1 MRLGIPAES
10 KVCVNSSWGGCW
22 GLSILDGAVDKDMP
36 PKLGGG
42 ALASLIFASY
52 LRAVAAAQPM
62 FCDILNAAYN
72 GNLNVLKGFFYLGL
86 PLSLSWSEI
95 AELVAEFGHGR
106 EEQAK
111 GLMGVKDPKGRTALH
126 CAAGRGKTHVCKYLV
141 EQLKIDVN
149 VKDDEGY
156 TPLHTSVLDGQ
167 YLTSVYVLDHG
178 AQPNAADER
187 GLTPLHCAAEIGRQ
201 EQLHLLISKGA
212 EVDAQSLRGT
222 PLQCAAADG
231 MKNAV
236 KMLLDN
242 HANPNS
248 VSQQMQ
254 TPLVLAILANSIDCA
269 RLLLKAG
276 ADPNMGSHGITPLVV
291 AVCEGQTEIIKCLLK
306 AGADP
311 NYDFT
316 PLEMAAMRG
325 RRADVRYLLQATT
338 PIPGVPDWSVDG
350 ILDYVKSAE
359 AENQACS
366 QAPLCSDNPELNGSF
381 MRRKQREQKLWQETI
396 ISRQFTGIQRQA
408 STAKPKDAAVY
419 SNRSL
424 CWARMNDG
432 NNALKEA
439 MICIMLRP
447 DWPKACYRV
456 GVAWRLLQNYEKAV
470 AAFDRGLMLD
480 PENKDLQDAKR

>member
-1 MRLGIPAES
+1 
-10 KVCVNSSWGGCW
+10 
-22 GLSILDGAVDKDMP
+22 
-36 PKLGGG
+36 
-42 ALASLIFASY
+42 
-52 LRAVAAAQPM
+52 M
-62 FCDILNAAYN
+62 FCDILNAAYK
-72 GNLNVLKGFFYLGL
+72 GNLNVLK
-86 PLSLSWSEI
+86 
-95 AELVAEFGHGR
+95 ELVAEFGHGR

-126 CAAGRGKTHVCKYLV
+126 CAADGGKTHVCKYLV

-149 VKDDEGY
+149 VTDDKGY

-167 YLTSVYVLDHG
+167 YLTSVYLLDHG
-178 AQPNAADER
+178 AQPNAANER
-187 GLTPLHCAAEIGRQ
+187 GLTPLHCAAEKGRQ

-248 VSQQMQ
+248 VSQQMH
-254 TPLVLAILANSIDCA
+254 TPLALAIRANSIDCA

-291 AVCEGQTEIIKCLLK
+291 AVCEGQTEIIRCLLK

-311 NYDFT
+311 NVTNIYDFT

-325 RRADVRYLLQATT
+325 RRTDVRYLLQATT
-338 PIPGVPDWSVDG
+338 PIPGVPHWSVDG

-359 AENQACS
+359 AENQRQS
-366 QAPLCSDNPELNGSF
+366 RVE
-381 MRRKQREQKLWQETI
+381 RKFHEAKAKGAEAVARNDYLEAIHWYTE
-396 ISRQFTGIQRQA
+396 A
-408 STAKPKDAAVY
+408 NTAKPKDAAVY

-424 CWARMNDG
+424 CWAHINDG

-447 DWPKACYRV
+447 DWPKAYYRV

-470 AAFDRGLMLD
+470 AAFDHGLMLD
-480 PENKDLQDAKR
+480 PENKDLQDAKSEAEAALRAARMSDSRATSMAEDNFDYDDFCSTMLWLSRCG

>member
-1 MRLGIPAES
+1 
-10 KVCVNSSWGGCW
+10 
-22 GLSILDGAVDKDMP
+22 
-36 PKLGGG
+36 
-42 ALASLIFASY
+42 
-52 LRAVAAAQPM
+52 M

-72 GNLNVLKGFFYLGL
+72 GNLNVLK
-86 PLSLSWSEI
+86 
-95 AELVAEFGHGR
+95 ELVAEFGHGR

-242 HANPNS
+242 HAN
-248 VSQQMQ
+248 
-254 TPLVLAILANSIDCA
+254 
-269 RLLLKAG
+269 AG

-311 NYDFT
+311 NVTNIYDFT